1 MWLRNIG
8 RRLRNQQRHLATVTK
23 VAAHRLRHGDEPIY
37 SSDWM
42 TRHCE
47 NWLAALRGR
56 ENDPL
61 QILEIGSFEG
71 RSARFFL
78 DTFPLARI
86 TCVDLFTPKRNA
98 WFDHNLKPHRR
109 RLTKLAGRSAA
120 ILDKLVVNDLRYDV
134 IYIDGHH
141 GRSSVFVDSALAW
154 PLLNIGGILIWDDYL
169 LDVDKPSH
177 ARPQHAIDVFCQTF
191 ASCLR
196 ELHRGEQ
203 VIVEKTAD
211 WPMPKTAL
219 VAIDREAE
227 IQPSLATAAIT
238 A

>member
-1 MWLRNIG
+1 MWLRNL
-8 RRLRNQQRHLATVTK
+8 LRQLSNQQRHLATVTK
-23 VAAHRLRHGDEPIY
+23 LAAHRLRHGDEPIY
-37 SSDWM
+37 SSDW
-42 TRHCE
+42 TTPHCE

-78 DTFPLARI
+78 DTFPLSRI
-86 TCVDLFTPKRNA
+86 TCVDIFTPKRNA
-98 WFDHNLKPHRR
+98 AFDHNLKPHRHR
-109 RLTKLAGRSAA
+109 MTKLAGRSAA
-120 ILDKLVVNDLRYDV
+120 ILDELVAKDLRYDV

-141 GRSSVFVDSALAW
+141 GRSPVFVDSALAW

-169 LDVDKPSH
+169 WRVDKPSH

-196 ELHRGEQ
+196 ELHRGWQ

-211 WPMPKTAL
+211 WPMPKNAL
-219 VAIDREAE
+219 VAIDRETE
-227 IQPSLATAAIT
+227 IQPPLVTAAI
-238 A
+238 AA